1 MIVADFRVYI
11 ELVHP
16 GFVPSFWGTVPV
28 GEGDDFRSR
37 PLEQFR
43 KKWRKLVC
51 FKVGEEQQFGFR
63 VIMPESGEKWHLY
76 LHIHRMEQSRVT
88 SSACLRIV
96 TGFLV

>member
-1 MIVADFRVYI
+1 MIQGIGNLHRRSAGVIGLHASFHCLHDIVYI

-51 FKVGEEQQFGFR
+51 FKVGEE
-63 VIMPESGEKWHLY
+63 
-76 LHIHRMEQSRVT
+76 
-88 SSACLRIV
+88 
-96 TGFLV
+96 